1 MEEMYHSVSQQ
12 LDDERKRRST
22 AVQTLAIAEDSN
34 ADFKQKLKAEEQARK
49 SSDSALKG
57 AETQAESQRKLANEV
72 KGQLVAAKEQVAALK
87 QQLEEANKLKDLAEK
102 AKLQAEEDKVKAEKE
117 RDEAEQHGY
126 DIGVAETEDALRAEV
141 PAVCRAY
148 CSQTWEEALNQAGVE
163 ASSELRRPES
173 IIFPSALQIPKQ
185 TEIALLAPQPV
196 NEAPPQHPP
205 TTDQPEQ
212 GKEKE
217 TQKGP
222 SSDKVTK
229 APQLGTTSQ
238 DFETQLAL
246 VTLPV
251 QESLKGKE
259 KEITPEVAD
268 QAPKPKLQIKLKP

>member
-12 LDDERKRRST
+12 LDDERKRRVA
-22 AVQTLAIAEDSN
+22 AVQTLAITEDSN
-34 ADFKQKLKAEEQARK
+34 ADLRQKLKAEEQARK

-72 KGQLVAAKEQVAALK
+72 KGQLVAAKKQMAALK

-102 AKLQAEEDKVKAEKE
+102 AKLQAEEEKVKAEKE

-126 DIGVAETEDALRAEV
+126 NVGVAETEDALRAEV

-148 CSQTWEEALNQAGVE
+148 CAQTWEEALNQVGVE

-173 IIFPSALQIPKQ
+173 IIFPSALQILKQ
-185 TEIALLAPQPV
+185 TEIAPLVPQPIT
-196 NEAPPQHPP
+196 ETPPQHPP
-205 TTDQPEQ
+205 STAQPEQ

-217 TQKGP
+217 IQKGP
-222 SSDKVTK
+222 FSDKVTE
-229 APQLGTTSQ
+229 APQPGSASQ
-238 DFETQLAL
+238 DFEKQLAL
-246 VTLPV
+246 VTLPA

-259 KEITPEVAD
+259 KEITLEAAD